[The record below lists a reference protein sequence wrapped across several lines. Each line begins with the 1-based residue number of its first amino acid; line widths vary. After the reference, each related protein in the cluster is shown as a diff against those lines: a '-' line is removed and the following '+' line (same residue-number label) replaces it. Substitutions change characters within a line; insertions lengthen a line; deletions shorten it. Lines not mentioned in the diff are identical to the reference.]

1 MENTTNTN
9 TVMVARAIALVSLL
23 GGQLMLYLIGANV
36 IVQALYALLFLSVF
50 FSRENLGYVFLLR
63 VATPMSIGISFTL
76 LYHYA
81 YGIEPL
87 KALLT
92 ASFQVT
98 FMMDKFFDV
107 ISVLYAIVVA
117 FLLWKGLTDYDL
129 LRLEL
134 NREASII
141 RKLAYYTRY
150 FDDPADRNPATIV
163 RLMRDYITN
172 IMDGDRVV
180 GCKGNN
186 AIIKRCI
193 DAAAHIEA
201 RDLNDQIALEAIMQG
216 IGDLSEIRSRR
227 QAFMECKMSPYMML
241 FLVIMTIFLLYPLY
255 TKTPQ
260 EGGIAAYIMIFSMS
274 TLLAFMFV
282 TMLDLR
288 DPFAGYWKI
297 KLDSFGEL
305 MRELEEMI
313 AAEGKTV
320 RKMAAA

>member
-1 MENTTNTN
+1 MEQATKTILA
-9 TVMVARAIALVSLL
+9 ARIIALVSFL
-23 GGQLMLYLIGANV
+23 GGQLMLYLIGANMA
-36 IVQALYALLFLSVF
+36 VQILYALLFLAIF
-50 FSRENLGYVFLLR
+50 LGRQTLGYIFLLR
-63 VATPMSIGISFTL
+63 VVTPVSIGIFFTL

-87 KALLT
+87 RELLN
-92 ASFQVT
+92 ASFRVN
-98 FMMDKFFDV
+98 FMMDKFFNV

-117 FLLWKGLTDYDL
+117 FLLWKGLTDYDM

-141 RKLAYYTRY
+141 RKIAYYTRY
-150 FDDPADRNPATIV
+150 FDNPDDIHPGNIV
-163 RLMRDYITN
+163 RLLHRYITN
-172 IMDGDRVV
+172 ILDGDRVV
-180 GCKGNN
+180 GCRENN
-186 AIIKRCI
+186 LIIKRCI
-193 DAAAHIEA
+193 DEAAHIEA

-227 QAFMECKMSPYMML
+227 QAFMECKMSPYMLL

-260 EGGIAAYIMIFSMS
+260 EGGLAAYIMIFSMA
-274 TLLAFMFV
+274 TLLSFMFI

-305 MRELEEMI
+305 LEELDEI
-313 AAEGKTV
+313 LSNKDKTK
-320 RKMAAA
+320 RKMVAA